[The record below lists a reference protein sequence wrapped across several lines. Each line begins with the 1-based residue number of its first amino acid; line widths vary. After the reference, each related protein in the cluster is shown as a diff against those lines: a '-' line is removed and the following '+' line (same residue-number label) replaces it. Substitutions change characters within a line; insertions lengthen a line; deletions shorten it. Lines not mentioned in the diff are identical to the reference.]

1 MKKTVILAV
10 VVLFFMSCDTQKQ
23 MKKAEM
29 TTNEDSLSYAFGIS
43 IGENLKRD
51 SIELNPVII
60 GKALA
65 ELNEGTASMTAE
77 EANKKIQSF
86 FEEKEKAKHQVAVE
100 AGEKFLKENSTKE
113 GVVTTA
119 SGLQYK
125 ILKEGTG
132 ASPKVS
138 DKVTVN
144 YEGTLIDGT
153 KFDSSYDRGE
163 PASFGV
169 TQVIKGWTEALQLMK
184 EGGVWELYIPS
195 DLAYG
200 ARQAGQIIPYS
211 TLKFKVELISI
222 GEAKPVDKK

>member
-1 MKKTVILAV
+1 MRKVLILAIAV
-10 VVLFFMSCDTQKQ
+10 IFFMGCDTQKQ

-51 SIELNPVII
+51 SIELNPVVL

-65 ELNEGTASMTAE
+65 ELNDGNASMTAE
-77 EANKKIQSF
+77 EANTMIQSF
-86 FEEKEKAKHQVAVE
+86 FEDKEKEKYQTTVE
-100 AGEKFLKENSTKE
+100 AGKKFLEDNAKKE
-113 GVVTTA
+113 GVKTTA

-125 ILKEGTG
+125 IIKEGTG
-132 ASPKVS
+132 ATPKPS

-163 PASFGV
+163 PATFGV
-169 TQVIKGWTEALQLMK
+169 TQVIKGWTEALQMMT
-184 EGGVWELYIPS
+184 EGAEWQLFIPS

-200 ARQAGQIIPYS
+200 SRPAGQITPYS
-211 TLKFKVELISI
+211 TLVFKVELISI
-222 GEAKPVDKK
+222 EDNK